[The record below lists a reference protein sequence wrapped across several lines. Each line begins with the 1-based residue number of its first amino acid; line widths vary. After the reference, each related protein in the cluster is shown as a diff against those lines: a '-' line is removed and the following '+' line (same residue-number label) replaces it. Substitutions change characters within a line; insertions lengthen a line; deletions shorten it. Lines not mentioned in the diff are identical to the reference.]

1 MSEEKVRE
9 NYLHKIRGAEIN
21 RTSSN
26 DLSPLHI
33 VMRKSDK
40 EEIEAGTPIRSAA
53 AASSRAANLD
63 YIKTSILSTPRYNF
77 ASGQLQST
85 PSLLQMNGSSSPK
98 QPGLTSHQ
106 LPTLPLRQ
114 QQN

>member
-40 EEIEAGTPIRSAA
+40 EEIEAGTSIRSAA

-63 YIKTSILSTPRYNF
+63 YIKTSIEIL
-77 ASGQLQST
+77 
-85 PSLLQMNGSSSPK
+85 MNMKVEEQDEMENPE
-98 QPGLTSHQ
+98 LFTNTSNS
-106 LPTLPLRQ
+106 LRQ
-114 QQN
+114 LKSPPKNRHERSAPR